1 MISFN
6 LNIFLDLASG
16 VKFDHSG
23 RILSE
28 DSTALFTQ
36 SKVPDTTLEISSPEA
51 GLKIGVE
58 DKLGNSAFLPF
69 IKWSTS
75 FIFFTPKK
83 DIKYKCNK
91 L

>member
-6 LNIFLDLASG
+6 LNIFLDLAKG

-23 RILSE
+23 KMLSE

-36 SKVPDTTLEISSPEA
+36 SKVPDTTLETSSPEA

-58 DKLGNSAFLPF
+58 VKFGNSAFFPF
-69 IKWSTS
+69 MK
-75 FIFFTPKK
+75 
-83 DIKYKCNK
+83 
-91 L
+91 

>member
-36 SKVPDTTLEISSPEA
+36 SKVPDTTLAISSPEA

-58 DKLGNSAFLPF
+58 DKL
-69 IKWSTS
+69 
-75 FIFFTPKK
+75 
-83 DIKYKCNK
+83 
-91 L
+91 

>member
-1 MISFN
+1 
-6 LNIFLDLASG
+6 
-16 VKFDHSG
+16 
-23 RILSE
+23 
-28 DSTALFTQ
+28 LFTQ

-75 FIFFTPKK
+75 FIFLLQRK
-83 DIKYKCNK
+83 I
-91 L
+91 